1 MIIKPYLDDWRVSWL
16 VSKVTMWKMSPWS
29 FFKGPMLIGSKTFD
43 KGQENN
49 IKPYT
54 PWKINMEPTN
64 LNMRNAHGVCCWT
77 TITTYAGWWH
87 RSGSNCKFRMSTSF
101 TLKSHKKA
109 AGKDS
114 IGEKTVENLIAVLET
129 KLAELE
135 KQISF
140 KYGNQPKSQQMM
152 RSPAPTQKR

>member
-77 TITTYAGWWH
+77 TITTYDSSRDRLSPVLHTAPSTNTRAGWWH
-87 RSGSNCKFRMSTSF
+87 KQWKVEKDAEGNWQFSTSKEAEYP
-101 TLKSHKKA
+101 TPMAKA
-109 AGKDS
+109 IALSFIDQLSKMKP
-114 IGEKTVENLIAVLET
+114 INLI
-129 KLAELE
+129 
-135 KQISF
+135 
-140 KYGNQPKSQQMM
+140 
-152 RSPAPTQKR
+152 